1 MKKYKKLLIFSIV
14 IVSFLLVNIVYAV
27 YINSVEV
34 NYESQTGK
42 MICNM
47 ELDKNENYVVN
58 GVPYAIVKVKNYN
71 EDENGEK
78 TVTAVDVEYS
88 LSIKNQEGSN
98 GTYIWQKVDEE
109 DSSKYSEGTNL
120 YLESVT
126 TSTFSFNKKN
136 PEEDVYKIF
145 FKSTNSENT
154 ENIKFD
160 VVLNSVQKV
169 LDNQR

>member
-47 ELDKNENYVVN
+47 EIDKNENYVVN

-71 EDENGEK
+71 EDESGKK

-109 DSSKYSEGTNL
+109 DSSKY
-120 YLESVT
+120 
-126 TSTFSFNKKN
+126 
-136 PEEDVYKIF
+136 
-145 FKSTNSENT
+145 
-154 ENIKFD
+154 
-160 VVLNSVQKV
+160 
-169 LDNQR
+169 

>member
-1 MKKYKKLLIFSIV
+1 MKKYKKLLIFSII
-14 IVSFLLVNIVYAV
+14 IVSFLLANIVYAV

-47 ELDKNENYVVN
+47 EIDKNENYVVN

-71 EDENGEK
+71 EDENGQK

-98 GTYIWQKVDEE
+98 GTYIWQKIDK
-109 DSSKYSEGTNL
+109 DDNSKYSEGSDL
-120 YLESVT
+120 YLENVT
-126 TSTFSFNKKN
+126 TSTFSFDKKTSK
-136 PEEDVYKIF
+136 EDVYKVF
-145 FKSTNSENT
+145 FKSTNS

-169 LDNQR
+169 LDSQR